1 MLSVYSISFC
11 CCTILYLTYTKSRL
25 QEYPFNMNAQK
36 QSLIY
41 LHIAVFLFGG
51 TALFSKLIDL
61 PALDITVYR
70 TAVGA
75 IALFILL
82 VLQKKKISLA
92 NRKDYL
98 IATVLGVVVG
108 IHWVT
113 YFASMQMAGVTV
125 GIIAFFTYPVIT
137 VFIEPLFNKSYPK
150 PKDIFIALVV
160 MFGIFLLIPEV
171 SLGNQVTFGILVGV
185 FSALFFALRNIL
197 HRNYFSHYSGPHTML
212 YQTLVA
218 FLMLCMFV
226 EVPPLAVSENDWYL
240 ILLVGVVFTA
250 TPHAFFASSL
260 RHLSATTAG
269 LISCLQPLY
278 GSVLAFFLLQ
288 ERPNLLTILGGL
300 LVVSAAV
307 FETWS
312 VSKPKPLE
320 LT

>member
-1 MLSVYSISFC
+1 
-11 CCTILYLTYTKSRL
+11 
-25 QEYPFNMNAQK
+25 MNDQK

-51 TALFSKLIDL
+51 TALFSKLIGL

-70 TAVGA
+70 TAVAA
-75 IALFILL
+75 IFLFILL
-82 VLQKKKISLA
+82 SLQKKKITLA
-92 NRKDYL
+92 SGKDYA
-98 IATVLGVVVG
+98 IACLLGIVVG

-137 VFIEPLFNKSYPK
+137 VFIEPLFNKSRPK
-150 PKDIFIALVV
+150 VKDMITALVV
-160 MFGIFLLIPEV
+160 VIGIFLLIPEV
-171 SLGNQVTFGILVGV
+171 SLGNQVTFGIMTGV
-185 FSALFFALRNIL
+185 FSAFFFALRNVL
-197 HRNYFSHYSGPHTML
+197 HRSYFSHYSGPHTML

-218 FLMLCMFV
+218 CLMLCWFV
-226 EVPPLAVSENDWYL
+226 EVPPLVVSKNDWLL
-240 ILLVGVVFTA
+240 ILLVGIIFTA

-278 GSVLAFFLLQ
+278 GSILAFLLLQ
-288 ERPNLLTILGGL
+288 ERPNAMTIIGGL

-312 VSKPKPLE
+312 VSKAKPKP
-320 LT
+320 